1 LNSHMRELAD
11 RLVQLK
17 VIPKVPDP
25 LPLLPVD

>member
-1 LNSHMRELAD
+1 MRELAD

-25 LPLLPVD
+25 LPLLPEG